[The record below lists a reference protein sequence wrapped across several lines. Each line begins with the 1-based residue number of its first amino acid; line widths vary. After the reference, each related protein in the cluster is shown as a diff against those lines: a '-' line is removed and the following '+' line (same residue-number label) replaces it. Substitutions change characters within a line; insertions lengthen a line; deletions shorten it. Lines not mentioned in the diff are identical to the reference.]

1 MTATIPQTGGN
12 GGATE
17 RRTWSDNGG
26 GRERRRINGG
36 SADYGEAGRARAAV
50 ERRARG
56 LGWFSI
62 GLGLA
67 QIAAPRAVA
76 RLIGVRDDDE
86 NRNTMFA
93 IGFREITSGVGLLS
107 QPRQPAWAW
116 SRVGGDMMDVALLS
130 RALKSEDSDR
140 TRVGVATAAVL
151 GVTLLDVLTSQQL
164 SRHRSQAIERGDEA
178 HGSKEVTKAITVNRP
193 PEEVYRFWRQF
204 DNLPRFM
211 SHLESV
217 QVLDERR
224 SHWKAKAPAGK
235 TVEWDAQITEDIP
248 NELIAWESLEG
259 ADVANAGS
267 VRFAPAPGGRG
278 TELTVQMRYDPPA
291 GPLGTIVARLFGE
304 EPGQQVD
311 GDLRRFKQ
319 VLETGEVVHSD
330 ASIHRGPHPA
340 RPSAAPM

>member
-1 MTATIPQTGGN
+1 MTATIRDTEGY
-12 GGATE
+12 GGAVE
-17 RRTWSDNGG
+17 RRTWSGNGG
-26 GRERRRINGG
+26 GRERRRGYGG
-36 SADYGEAGRARAAV
+36 SQDYGEAGRARAAA

-107 QPRQPAWAW
+107 QPQQPAWAW

-130 RALKSEDSDR
+130 RALKSDENDR

-151 GVTLLDVLTSQQL
+151 GVTILDVLTSQQL
-164 SRHRSQAIERGDEA
+164 TRHRSDATERGDDEY
-178 HGSKEVTKAITVNRP
+178 GSKEVTKAITVNRP
-193 PEEVYRFWRQF
+193 REEVYRFWRNF
-204 DNLPRFM
+204 ENLPQFM

-217 QVLDERR
+217 QVIDDRR

-235 TVEWDAQITEDIP
+235 SVEWDAQITQDTP
-248 NELIAWESLEG
+248 GELIAWESLEG

-267 VRFAPAPGGRG
+267 VRFTDAPGGRG
-278 TELTVQMRYDPPA
+278 TQITVQMRYDPPA
-291 GPLGTIVARLFGE
+291 GALGAMVAKLFGE

-319 VLETGEVVHSD
+319 VMETGEVVHSD

>member
-1 MTATIPQTGGN
+1 MTSTIREPGGYESAAERRNWSGN
-12 GGATE
+12 GGA
-17 RRTWSDNGG
+17 
-26 GRERRRINGG
+26 RERRGANGG
-36 SADYGEAGRARAAV
+36 PEDYGERARERAAA

-86 NRNTMFA
+86 NRNAMFA
-93 IGFREITSGVGLLS
+93 IGLREITSGVGILT
-107 QPRQPAWAW
+107 QPTQPAWTW
-116 SRVGGDMMDVALLS
+116 SRVGGDVMDVALLG
-130 RALKSEDSDR
+130 RAFRAEDTDR
-140 TRVGVATAAVL
+140 TRAGVATAAVL
-151 GVTLLDVLTSQQL
+151 GVTLLDVLTSRQL
-164 SRHRSQAIERGDEA
+164 TRLRSEGNVGEA
-178 HGSKEVTKAITVNRP
+178 SGTKEVTKAITVNRSP
-193 PEEVYRFWRQF
+193 DEVYRFWRNF
-204 DNLPRFM
+204 ENLPQFM

-217 QVLDERR
+217 QVVDDRR
-224 SHWKAKAPAGK
+224 SHWKAKAPAGRS
-235 TVEWDAQITEDIP
+235 VEWDAQITQDIP
-248 NELIAWESLEG
+248 GELIAWESLED

-267 VRFAPAPGGRG
+267 VRFAGAPGGRG
-278 TELTVQMRYDPPA
+278 TELTVEMHYDPPA
-291 GPLGTIVARLFGE
+291 GPLGAIVAKLFGE

-319 VLETGEVVHSD
+319 VMETGEVVHSD

>member
-1 MTATIPQTGGN
+1 MTAIRDTGGFA
-12 GGATE
+12 GAAD
-17 RRTWSDNGG
+17 RRSWSGNGG
-26 GRERRRINGG
+26 GRERRGATGR
-36 SADYGEAGRARAAV
+36 SDDYGEGARERAAV

-93 IGFREITSGVGLLS
+93 IGFRELTSGIGILA
-107 QPRQPAWAW
+107 QPPQPAWTW
-116 SRVGGDMMDVALLS
+116 SRVGGDMMDVALLN
-130 RALKSEDSDR
+130 RAFRSDENDR

-151 GVTLLDVLTSQQL
+151 GVTLLDVLTSRQLAQQRREGNL
-164 SRHRSQAIERGDEA
+164 DEPPRA
-178 HGSKEVTKAITVNRP
+178 REVTKAITVNRSP
-193 PEEVYRFWRQF
+193 DEVYRFWRNF
-204 DNLPRFM
+204 ENLPQFM

-217 QVLDERR
+217 RVIDDRR

-235 TVEWDAQITEDIP
+235 SVEWDAQITQDIP
-248 NELIAWESLEG
+248 GELIAWESLEG

-267 VRFAPAPGGRG
+267 VRFANAPGGRG
-278 TELTVQMRYDPPA
+278 TELVVNMHYDPPA
-291 GPLGTIVARLFGE
+291 GPLGAVVARLFGE

-319 VLETGEVVHSD
+319 VMETGEVVRSD
-330 ASIHRGPHPA
+330 ASIHHGPHPA

>member
-1 MTATIPQTGGN
+1 MTSTIREPGGYE
-12 GGATE
+12 GAAE
-17 RRTWSDNGG
+17 RRTWSGNGG
-26 GRERRRINGG
+26 SRERRGTDGGSDDYGERGRER
-36 SADYGEAGRARAAV
+36 AAA

-56 LGWFSI
+56 LGWFSL

-86 NRNTMFA
+86 NRNAMFA
-93 IGFREITSGVGLLS
+93 IGLREITSGVGILT
-107 QPRQPAWAW
+107 QPAQPAWTW
-116 SRVGGDMMDVALLS
+116 SRVGGDVMDVALLG
-130 RALKSEDSDR
+130 RAFRSEDTDR
-140 TRVGVATAAVL
+140 TRAGVATAAVL

-164 SRHRSQAIERGDEA
+164 TRLRSEGNVGEA
-178 HGSKEVTKAITVNRP
+178 AGTKEVTKAITVNRSP
-193 PEEVYRFWRQF
+193 DEVYRFWRNF
-204 DNLPRFM
+204 ENLPQFM

-217 QVLDERR
+217 QVLDDRR
-224 SHWKAKAPAGK
+224 SHWKAKAPAGRS
-235 TVEWDAQITEDIP
+235 VEWDAQITQDIP
-248 NELIAWESLEG
+248 GELIAWESLEG

-267 VRFAPAPGGRG
+267 VRFATAPGGRG
-278 TELTVQMRYDPPA
+278 TELTVKMHYDPPA
-291 GPLGTIVARLFGE
+291 VPLGAIVAKLFGE

-319 VLETGEVVHSD
+319 VMETGEVVHSD